1 MHVAVWRVCGLV
13 CLAWLLS
20 ACATMSAEE
29 CKLANWRDVG
39 LRDGAAGYPLS
50 RVGDRA
56 QDCEKVGV
64 LIDTDAYAK
73 GRDAGLKSYCRIE
86 NAIPLALNGGS
97 YAGVCPPVNGFE
109 FEQRFQAGRAVYDLR
124 SDLHALDGRIESLE
138 HRLRATH
145 HDEDRALKE
154 AKNDEDR
161 KRIRRSVDDQRRD
174 LRADLSE
181 TDRRLRRKRDELRY
195 AESALSRFQ

>member
-1 MHVAVWRVCGLV
+1 
-13 CLAWLLS
+13 
-20 ACATMSAEE
+20 MSPEE

-39 LRDGAAGYPLS
+39 LRDGVAGYPLS

-64 LIDTDAYAK
+64 VIDTDAYAR

-86 NAIPLALNGGS
+86 NAIPLGLNGGT
-97 YAGVCPPVNGFE
+97 YAGVCPPANGFE

-124 SDLHALDGRIESLE
+124 SDLSGLDSRIERLE
-138 HRLRATH
+138 QRLRATH
-145 HDEDRALKE
+145 HDEDQALKE
-154 AKNDEDR
+154 AKNDEERKKVRKSMDDR
-161 KRIRRSVDDQRRD
+161 RRD

-195 AESALSRFQ
+195 AESALSQFR